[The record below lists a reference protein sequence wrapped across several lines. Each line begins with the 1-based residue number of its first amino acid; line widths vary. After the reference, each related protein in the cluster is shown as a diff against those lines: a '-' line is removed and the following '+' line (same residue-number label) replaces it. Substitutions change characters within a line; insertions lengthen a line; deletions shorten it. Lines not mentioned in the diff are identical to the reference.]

1 MYNGMVKFMPDLSE
15 PRDFNGVHFS
25 APESGVK
32 FVAAYLGDAPKLSF
46 RRVQCR
52 ESKRLQGQCAQLGL
66 CMAVRHSALCQS
78 GGNLNC
84 FLTAPR
90 RLNFPLTVQSR
101 F

>member
-1 MYNGMVKFMPDLSE
+1 MV
-15 PRDFNGVHFS
+15 FNGVLFS

-32 FVAAYLGDAPKLSF
+32 SVAADIGDAPKLSF
-46 RRVQCR
+46 RRDQCR
-52 ESKRLQGQCAQLGL
+52 ESKMLQGQCAQLDL

-78 GGNLNC
+78 GGNLNY

-90 RLNFPLTVQSR
+90 RSNFPLIVQSQ

>member
-1 MYNGMVKFMPDLSE
+1 MA
-15 PRDFNGVHFS
+15 FNGVHFS

-52 ESKRLQGQCAQLGL
+52 ESKRLQGQCVQLEL
-66 CMAVRHSALCQS
+66 CIAVRHSALCQS
-78 GGNLNC
+78 GGNLNR

-90 RLNFPLTVQSR
+90 RLNFPLIV
-101 F
+101 